1 MCPMQDTNLVRSLTY
16 LMDCFIEEYYDE
28 KIAKNIDELDLRAQ
42 IEVRLLC
49 IYVYFNLQIEEY
61 NNK

>member
-1 MCPMQDTNLVRSLTY
+1 MQDTNLVRSLTY